1 MCGQKLDGNVR
12 CPLPHGER
20 CPQLPSKQRSW
31 RCLRPG
37 ARAMGRSIQLRA
49 REYAPASGKR
59 TSDSRC
65 PACEACGPKGHRAPS
80 RTVVVPVAPRPSLV
94 HRWVLYWALL
104 HHHQPQEDI
113 RDVTPTE
120 ITQAPAVVVPVR
132 PRSHWLTWAIIG
144 VLGLV
149 AFILWLRK
157 ALT

>member
-1 MCGQKLDGNVR
+1 MKKLLLAALMALSTAGCASYGAVYSAPRPSMPPPRVSAPVIRAAPPVR
-12 CPLPHGER
+12 PV
-20 CPQLPSKQRSW
+20 
-31 RCLRPG
+31 
-37 ARAMGRSIQLRA
+37 
-49 REYAPASGKR
+49 APR
-59 TSDSRC
+59 VIVPPVC
-65 PACEACGPKGHRAPS
+65 
-80 RTVVVPVAPRPSLV
+80 TVVVPVAPRPSLV